1 MKLIIQK
8 FGGTSVATEEN
19 RSLAVKKI
27 INAKDQGYFPV
38 VVVSAIG
45 RKGEPYA
52 TDTLIQFAKRMGKKV
67 SPRDMDL
74 LISCGETISAVI
86 MASELNARGIDAVAL
101 TGEQAGIITDNNYG
115 DASVLRVETNRIYRH
130 IERDRVPVIT
140 GFQGVTEYGD
150 ITTLGRG
157 GSDITAAVLGQA
169 LNAHQVEIYTDVDG
183 VMTADPRI
191 INNAKVIRSVDYEEI
206 FQMADSGAK
215 VIHPRAVEIAMKS
228 DLPLVIKNTF
238 SDSPGTI
245 ITRYKKDDETLAMG
259 DRGLLTGIAYLHNR
273 AQVVID
279 YKEGS
284 GEGSE
289 DDILDKLAEM
299 GISIDLI
306 NIFTDK
312 KVFTVDGE
320 DCDRVARLLE
330 ERKAKFFIRKDCSKV
345 TVIGN
350 RIRGVPGV
358 MARILRTLS
367 RNFIEV
373 YQTADSHATISVLV
387 KAEDAK
393 KAVIVLHDEFKL

>member
-1 MKLIIQK
+1 MQGSER
-8 FGGTSVATEEN
+8 GGPN
-19 RSLAVKKI
+19 RRAG
-27 INAKDQGYFPV
+27 GY
-38 VVVSAIG
+38 
-45 RKGEPYA
+45 
-52 TDTLIQFAKRMGKKV
+52 
-67 SPRDMDL
+67 
-74 LISCGETISAVI
+74 
-86 MASELNARGIDAVAL
+86 NN
-101 TGEQAGIITDNNYG
+101 DNNYG
-115 DASVLRVETNRIYRH
+115 GASVLRVETNRFYRH
-130 IERDRVPVIT
+130 IERVGCGDNRFRGLPNTVI
-140 GFQGVTEYGD
+140 YHAW
-150 ITTLGRG
+150 RG

-191 INNAKVIRSVDYEEI
+191 INSAKVIRSVDYEEI

-245 ITRYKKDDETLAMG
+245 ITRFKKDDESLAMG

-279 YKEGS
+279 YTNDVTEGS
-284 GEGSE
+284 G

-320 DCDRVARLLE
+320 DCDRVAKLLE
-330 ERKAKFFIRKDCSKV
+330 ERKTKF
-345 TVIGN
+345 
-350 RIRGVPGV
+350 
-358 MARILRTLS
+358 L
-367 RNFIEV
+367 
-373 YQTADSHATISVLV
+373 
-387 KAEDAK
+387 
-393 KAVIVLHDEFKL
+393 

>member
-1 MKLIIQK
+1 MKVIIQK
-8 FGGTSVATEEN
+8 FGGTSVASDEN
-19 RSLAVKKI
+19 RNLAVEKIVSAKKR
-27 INAKDQGYFPV
+27 GYFPV

-52 TDTLIQFAKRMGKKV
+52 TDTLIQFANRMGKKV

-74 LISCGETISAVI
+74 LISCGEVISAVI
-86 MASELNARGIDAVAL
+86 MASELNARGVDAVAL

-115 DASVLRVETNRIYRH
+115 GASVLRVETNRVYRH
-130 IERDRVPVIT
+130 IERGRVPVIT

-245 ITRYKKDDETLAMG
+245 ITRFKKDDESLAMG

-279 YKEGS
+279 YTNDVTEGS
-284 GEGSE
+284 G

-320 DCDRVARLLE
+320 DCDRVAKLLE
-330 ERKAKFFIRKDCSKV
+330 ERKTKFSIKKDCSKV

-358 MARILRTLS
+358 MARILRALN
-367 RNFIEV
+367 RNNIKV

-387 KAEDAK
+387 KTEDANN
-393 KAVIVLHDEFKL
+393 AVVVLHNEFKL